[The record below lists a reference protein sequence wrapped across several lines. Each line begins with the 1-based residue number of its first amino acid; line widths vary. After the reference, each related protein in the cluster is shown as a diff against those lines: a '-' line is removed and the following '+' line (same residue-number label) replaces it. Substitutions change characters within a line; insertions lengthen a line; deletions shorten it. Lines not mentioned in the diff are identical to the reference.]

1 MYVFTFLGNVRRCHE
16 ALQEVGLVKKK
27 TNYTASPSR
36 VLDASCFSF
45 KTDDNQ
51 TAGSTLTVLFA
62 SDIRTMFVMRLSF
75 NRDAQFGLVTLPIFS
90 TDYYIK

>member
-1 MYVFTFLGNVRRCHE
+1 
-16 ALQEVGLVKKK
+16 VGLVKKK
-27 TNYTASPSR
+27 IDYTASPSR

-51 TAGSTLTVLFA
+51 TTGSALTVLFA
-62 SDIRTMFVMRLSF
+62 SDIRTVFVMRLSF